1 MTPTSADSTVDPVG
15 TDDLHDEPSSPEAAR
30 RRSSR
35 RLVVGL
41 SILALLFVVRFFV
54 AEPVLTHGDSMSP
67 TLHDGDAL
75 VIDHLTYR
83 FRDPR
88 IGEIVVATLPD
99 TGEQVVK
106 RVVAVAG
113 DTIGIE
119 DGVLVRNGVAVDEPY
134 ANQEQMGGF
143 FWGPVVVPDDA
154 VFLLGDNRLES
165 VDSRQYGPLSLDAID
180 GRSVARIWPW

>member
-1 MTPTSADSTVDPVG
+1 MTPPSAESTVDPVV
-15 TDDLHDEPSSPEAAR
+15 TDDLHDESPSPEAAR

-35 RLVVGL
+35 RLFIGL
-41 SILALLFVVRFFV
+41 GVLVLLFVVRFFV
-54 AEPVLTHGDSMSP
+54 AEPVLTHGESMAP
-67 TLHDGDAL
+67 TYHDGDAL

-88 IGEIVVATLPD
+88 IGEIVVATVPD

-113 DTIGIE
+113 DSIGIE
-119 DGVLVRNGVAVDEPY
+119 DGVLLRNGVAVDEPY
-134 ANQEQMGGF
+134 ANHEQMGGY
-143 FWGPVVVPDDA
+143 FWGPVVVPDGA

-165 VDSRQYGPLSLDAID
+165 VDSRHYGPVPVDAID
-180 GRSVARIWPW
+180 GRTVARIWPW